1 MKNYFKLFFILGGAS
16 FLFGGCLATQED
28 TQILKIQIAELDKTL
43 QELQKNQA
51 DNAVQMEELIGRLT
65 QATDNL
71 ENFEYKIDNLNSKL
85 DNIETAVN
93 NAQNKNVTVFPSE
106 IYAQAKKQFEE
117 KQYDAALQG
126 YGLYLKTTESR
137 GTYAEDA
144 YLNSA
149 TIYFDKQ
156 DYQAAA
162 IAAATLMEKF
172 PKTSLMPNARLL
184 YAKSIL
190 KLNKKDEAK
199 TYLTSIS
206 QDYPK
211 SKAAKEAKTLLKG
224 IK

>member
-1 MKNYFKLFFILGGAS
+1 MRKNFYKIFLFLGGAS
-16 FLFGGCLATQED
+16 FLFCGCLATQED
-28 TQILKIQIAELDKTL
+28 AQILKIQISELNKTL

-71 ENFEYKIDNLNSKL
+71 ENFEYKINELNTKL
-85 DNIETAVN
+85 DNVESSVSKANT
-93 NAQNKNVTVFPSE
+93 TVFPSVF
-106 IYAQAKKQFEE
+106 YAQAKKQFED

-126 YGLYLKTTESR
+126 FGLYLKSTESR
-137 GTYAEDA
+137 GTYAQQA

-149 TIYFDKQ
+149 LIYFEKQ

-162 IAAATLMEKF
+162 IAAATLIEKF
-172 PKTSLMPNARLL
+172 PKSSLIPDARLI
-184 YAKSIL
+184 YAKSLIPL
-190 KLNKKDEAK
+190 DKKSEAK
-199 TYLTSIS
+199 TYLQSII

-211 SKAAKEAKTLLKG
+211 SKAVKEAKTVLKG

>member
-1 MKNYFKLFFILGGAS
+1 MRNYIKLFFILGGAS
-16 FLFGGCLATQED
+16 FLFSGCLATQED
-28 TQILKIQIAELDKTL
+28 TQILKIQIAQLDKTL

-71 ENFEYKIDNLNSKL
+71 ENFEYKIESLNSKL
-85 DNIETAVN
+85 DNIESTVGKT
-93 NAQNKNVTVFPSE
+93 QNTTVFPSE
-106 IYAQAKKQFEE
+106 IYAQAKKQFED

-126 YGLYLKTTESR
+126 YGLYLKATESR
-137 GTYAEDA
+137 GTYAQEA

-149 TIYFDKQ
+149 IIYLEKK

-172 PKTSLMPNARLL
+172 PKTSLMPDARLV
-184 YAKSIL
+184 YAKSVMN
-190 KLNKKDEAK
+190 LNKKDEAK
-199 TYLTSIS
+199 TYLKSIE
-206 QDYPK
+206 QDFPK
-211 SKAAKEAKTLLKG
+211 SNAAKEAKTLLKG

>member
-1 MKNYFKLFFILGGAS
+1 MTRNFLKLFLFLGSAS
-16 FLFGGCLATQED
+16 FLLCGCLATQED
-28 TQILKIQIAELDKTL
+28 AQILKIQVAELNKTL

-51 DNAVQMEELIGRLT
+51 DTAVQMDDLINRLT

-71 ENFEYKIDNLNSKL
+71 ENFDYKIENLNSKL
-85 DNIETAVN
+85 DNIEAAV
-93 NAQNKNVTVFPSE
+93 AKSNKTVFPSE

-117 KQYDAALQG
+117 KQYDPALQG
-126 YGLYLKTTESR
+126 FGLYLKSTESR
-137 GTYAEDA
+137 GTYAEEA

-149 TIYFDKQ
+149 LVYFEKE

-172 PKTSLMPNARLL
+172 PKSSLMPNARLV
-184 YAKSIL
+184 YAKSLIPL
-190 KLNKKDEAK
+190 DKKDEAK
-199 TYLTSIS
+199 TYLKSIS

-211 SKAAKEAKTLLKG
+211 SNAAKEAKTVLKG

>member
-1 MKNYFKLFFILGGAS
+1 MRNYIKLFFILGGAS
-16 FLFGGCLATQED
+16 FLFNGCLATQED
-28 TQILKIQIAELDKTL
+28 TQILKIQIAQLDKTL

-71 ENFEYKIDNLNSKL
+71 ENFEYKIESLNSKL
-85 DNIETAVN
+85 DNIESTVGKT
-93 NAQNKNVTVFPSE
+93 QNTTVFPSE
-106 IYAQAKKQFEE
+106 IYAQAKKQFED

-126 YGLYLKTTESR
+126 YGLYLKATESR
-137 GTYAEDA
+137 GTYAQEA

-149 TIYFDKQ
+149 IIYLEKK

-172 PKTSLMPNARLL
+172 PKTSLMPDARLV
-184 YAKSIL
+184 YAKSVMN
-190 KLNKKDEAK
+190 LNKKDEAK
-199 TYLTSIS
+199 TYLKSIE
-206 QDYPK
+206 QDFPK
-211 SKAAKEAKTLLKG
+211 SNAAKEAKTLLKG

>member
-16 FLFGGCLATQED
+16 LLFSGCLATQED
-28 TQILKIQIAELDKTL
+28 TQILKIQISQLDKTL

-71 ENFEYKIDNLNSKL
+71 ENFEYKIDNLNAKL

-93 NAQNKNVTVFPSE
+93 KPQNTTVFPSE

-137 GTYAEDA
+137 GTYAQEA

-149 TIYFDKQ
+149 KIYLEKQ
-156 DYQAAA
+156 DHQAAA

-172 PKTSLMPNARLL
+172 PKSSLIPDARLI

-199 TYLTSIS
+199 TYLTSIG

>member
-1 MKNYFKLFFILGGAS
+1 MKSYIRLFFILGGAS
-16 FLFGGCLATQED
+16 FLFSGCLATQED
-28 TQILKIQIAELDKTL
+28 TQILKIQIAQLDKTL
-43 QELQKNQA
+43 QDLQKNQA

-71 ENFEYKIDNLNSKL
+71 ENFDYKIENLNSKL
-85 DNIETAVN
+85 DNIEASVSKAN
-93 NAQNKNVTVFPSE
+93 NTVFPSE

-126 YGLYLKTTESR
+126 YGLYLKSTESR
-137 GTYAEDA
+137 GTYAQEA

-149 TIYFDKQ
+149 TIYLEKQ

-162 IAAATLMEKF
+162 IASATLMEKF
-172 PKTSLMPNARLL
+172 PKSSLMPDARLI
-184 YAKSIL
+184 YAKSIINL
-190 KLNKKDEAK
+190 DKKDEAK
-199 TYLTSIS
+199 TYLKSIS
-206 QDYPK
+206 QDFPK

>member
-1 MKNYFKLFFILGGAS
+1 MKNFIKSFFILGGAS
-16 FLFGGCLATQED
+16 FLFCGCLATQED
-28 TQILKIQIAELDKTL
+28 TQILKIQIAQLDKTL
-43 QELQKNQA
+43 QDLQKNQA

-71 ENFEYKIDNLNSKL
+71 ENFDYKIETLNTKL
-85 DNIETAVN
+85 DNIEAAVSKAN
-93 NAQNKNVTVFPSE
+93 NTTVFPSE

-126 YGLYLKTTESR
+126 YSLYLKSTESR

-149 TIYFDKQ
+149 KIYLEKQ
-156 DYQAAA
+156 NYQAAA

-172 PKTSLMPNARLL
+172 PKSSLTADARLI
-184 YAKSIL
+184 YAKSVVNL
-190 KLNKKDEAK
+190 DKKDEAK
-199 TYLTSIS
+199 TYLKSIS
-206 QDYPK
+206 QDFPK
-211 SKAAKEAKTLLKG
+211 SKAAKEAKALLKE

>member
-1 MKNYFKLFFILGGAS
+1 MKNYIKLFFILGGAS
-16 FLFGGCLATQED
+16 FILSGCLATQED
-28 TQILKIQIAELDKTL
+28 AQILKIQIAQLDKTL
-43 QELQKNQA
+43 KELQKNQA

-71 ENFEYKIDNLNSKL
+71 EGFEYKIESLNSKL
-85 DNIETAVN
+85 DNIEVTVNKPQNTA
-93 NAQNKNVTVFPSE
+93 VFPSE
-106 IYAQAKKQFEE
+106 IYAQAKKQFET

-126 YGLYLKTTESR
+126 YGLYLKSTESR
-137 GTYAEDA
+137 GTHAQEA

-149 TIYFDKQ
+149 LIYLEKQ

-172 PKTSLMPNARLL
+172 PESSLMPDARLL
-184 YAKSIL
+184 YAKSIINL
-190 KLNKKDEAK
+190 DKKDEAK
-199 TYLTSIS
+199 TYLKSIS
-206 QDYPK
+206 HDFPK